1 MKLKFKNQDFQEAAT
16 AASVV
21 AWLVALYH
29 ELLSLHGG
37 GEVYARSAMGRTVGG
52 ASALSCAHCVRECEG

>member
-1 MKLKFKNQDFQEAAT
+1 MKLKLKNQDFQEAAT

-29 ELLSLHGG
+29 ENRVPSRRLRG
-37 GEVYARSAMGRTVGG
+37 
-52 ASALSCAHCVRECEG
+52 